1 MKRKQVVSLML
12 MLAVAFSMCVPT
24 MAAPKAPAK
33 VTSLSVSKSG
43 STATVK
49 WKKLKKKPSGYA
61 VYQKKGSSSWQ
72 LVKRASKNASSV
84 KLSIKTS
91 EQNQFKVRAYK
102 TYKVKKYY
110 NKKTKQYVSKKAY
123 KKLSKKNRSI
133 KKVTAYKYGKYS
145 PTKTIAAV
153 KTNTNT
159 NTSTTKYEIK
169 YDYTLT
175 PCVVDAY
182 VDRQLIIGVKSNN
195 PSNMDNQGMNVDVY
209 LIDKNTGKEYHSS
222 LDTIGEDNKYIG
234 SEWNIV
240 NATFGLGTNCASII
254 GCKGGFL
261 KCMSSGGCGITAGTY
276 RVVVREFAN
285 ASYNCTEYADKE
297 IGTIEVQSYD
307 KLYNEFMNGVLSEI
321 TTNDM
326 TKEQKMDA
334 VQQWIFDNFSY
345 VRETVLL
352 DGTTC
357 NSELT
362 LNCEVLPY
370 TVRSVTCVGV
380 ATWIKNFANVI
391 GYPVESRYGKDGSTE
406 SSGQVEHVYM
416 VHVDDSG
423 KVDKSFNFSPPTRK
437 NLIATED
444 DYIDLSRY

>member
-110 NKKTKQYVSKKAY
+110 NKKTKKYVSKKAY

-159 NTSTTKYEIK
+159 NNNTGSDTAKYTYTLGKAVGGAYTNRCAILYIKTNDPADAVYCAVRLTDNKGTETIINGNDTKYELWDLKNWYKHVDGGIII
-169 YDYTLT
+169 
-175 PCVVDAY
+175 PC
-182 VDRQLIIGVKSNN
+182 
-195 PSNMDNQGMNVDVY
+195 DNLSV
-209 LIDKNTGKEYHSS
+209 
-222 LDTIGEDNKYIG
+222 
-234 SEWNIV
+234 
-240 NATFGLGTNCASII
+240 
-254 GCKGGFL
+254 
-261 KCMSSGGCGITAGTY
+261 GTY
-276 RVVVREFAN
+276 KVDFHH
-285 ASYNCTEYADKE
+285 SYPKDDW
-297 IGTIEVQSYD
+297 ISLGTIEVVDSGENDWYQSVID
-307 KLYNEFMNGVLSEI
+307 RA
-321 TTNDM
+321 TTSNM
-326 TKEQKMDA
+326 TGKEKMTA
-334 VQQWIFDNFSY
+334 IAKWIRTNSY
-345 VRETVLL
+345 YYRIVYAE
-352 DGTTC
+352 DGTTLGAEYDSVEFAIHGYTDNTLYL
-357 NSELT
+357 NSGNAPAMLEKFGDL
-362 LNCEVLPY
+362 
-370 TVRSVTCVGV
+370 
-380 ATWIKNFANVI
+380 I
-391 GYPVESRYGKDGSTE
+391 GYKVESMFCDEGSNQAQKWKEIIPTWNWAKYHYLAIHVNDDGTYDTSTLFDALNGSSKNVVDGRGFPNIIAKDS
-406 SSGQVEHVYM
+406 
-416 VHVDDSG
+416 
-423 KVDKSFNFSPPTRK
+423 
-437 NLIATED
+437 
-444 DYIDLSRY
+444 DYIDLSQY